1 MIIFIKTLVN
11 TMVPINVSNDNTIEE
26 IKNKFEL
33 IEGIPIGM
41 QTFIFNGKR
50 LDDSKTIKYY
60 NIWSNS
66 TIDLALNMQFTNT
79 IKIDTQQFNKN
90 S

>member
-1 MIIFIKTLVN
+1 
-11 TMVPINVSNDNTIEE
+11 MVPINVSNDNTIEE

-33 IEGIPIGM
+33 IEGIPIEM

-66 TIDLALNMQFTNT
+66 IIDLSLNMQFRNT
-79 IKIDTQQFNKN
+79 IKIDK
-90 S
+90 